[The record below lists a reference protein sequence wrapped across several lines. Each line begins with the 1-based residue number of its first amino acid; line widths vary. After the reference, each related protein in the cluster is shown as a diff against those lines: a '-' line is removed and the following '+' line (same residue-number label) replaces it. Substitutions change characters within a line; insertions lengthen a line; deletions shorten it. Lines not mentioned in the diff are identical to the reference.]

1 MPEQKSRKQTKAMN
15 KQQCNSPAPKKQ
27 APFIYRSF
35 FNFWLGVILP
45 ATLAALTISKLY
57 YNNTI
62 NFEPLKEPNTWLYFA
77 ILQVFLSFFTYL
89 WVYRVKAKN
98 YKS

>member
-1 MPEQKSRKQTKAMN
+1 MKKHQAK
-15 KQQCNSPAPKKQ
+15 PALPKKPT
-27 APFIYRSF
+27 PFIYRSF
-35 FNFWLGVILP
+35 FNFWLAIVLP
-45 ATLAALTISKLY
+45 ATLTALVVSKLY

-62 NFEPLKEPNTWLYFA
+62 NFEPLKQPNTWLYFA

-89 WVYRVKAKN
+89 WVYRIKSKE

>member
-1 MPEQKSRKQTKAMN
+1 MKKHQSKR
-15 KQQCNSPAPKKQ
+15 PAPKKP

-35 FNFWLGVILP
+35 FNFWLAIVLP
-45 ATLAALTISKLY
+45 ATLTALVVSKLY

-62 NFEPLKEPNTWLYFA
+62 NFEPLKEPSTWLYIA
-77 ILQVFLSFFTYL
+77 ILQVFLGFFTYL
-89 WVYRVKAKN
+89 WVFRIKSKE